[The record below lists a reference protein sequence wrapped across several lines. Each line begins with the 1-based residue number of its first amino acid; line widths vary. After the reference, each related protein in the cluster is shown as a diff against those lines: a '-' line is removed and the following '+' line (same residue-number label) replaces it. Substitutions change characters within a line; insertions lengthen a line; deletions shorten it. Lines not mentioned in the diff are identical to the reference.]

1 MASAAKGNEMATR
14 AYILI
19 ETEVGRARDALTSLR
34 GMDNVLQAD
43 IITGVYDLIALA
55 EAEDMVALVDL
66 VTAQVQNI
74 EGVERTITCVAA

>member
-1 MASAAKGNEMATR
+1 MAAR

-19 ETEVGRARDALTSLR
+19 EARVGAAKDVLTALRA
-34 GMDNVLQAD
+34 MENVAESD
-43 IITGVYDLIALA
+43 IITETYDLIALV
-55 EAEDMVALVDL
+55 EADDMVALVDL

>member
-1 MASAAKGNEMATR
+1 MAAR

-19 ETEVGRARDALTSLR
+19 ETQVGRARDVLTALRS
-34 GMDNVLQAD
+34 MENVSEAD
-43 IITGVYDLIALA
+43 IITGTYDLIALA
-55 EAEDMVALVDL
+55 EADDMVALVDL

>member
-1 MASAAKGNEMATR
+1 MAAR

-19 ETEVGRARDALTSLR
+19 ETRVGQAR
-34 GMDNVLQAD
+34 NVLAALRMMDSVAESD
-43 IITGVYDLIALA
+43 IITGDYDLIALA

-74 EGVERTITCVAA
+74 DGVERTITCVAA

>member
-1 MASAAKGNEMATR
+1 MATR

-19 ETEVGRARDALTSLR
+19 ETTVGRAKDVLTALRS
-34 GMDNVLQAD
+34 MENVSESD
-43 IITGVYDLIALA
+43 IITGTYDLIALA

>member
-1 MASAAKGNEMATR
+1 MAAR

-19 ETEVGRARDALTSLR
+19 ETEVGRAREVLADLR
-34 GMDNVLQAD
+34 SIANVSEAD
-43 IITGVYDLIALA
+43 IITGNYDLIALA

-74 EGVERTITCVAA
+74 RGVERTITCVAA

>member
-1 MASAAKGNEMATR
+1 MATR

-19 ETEVGRARDALTSLR
+19 EARVGQARDVLTALR
-34 GMDNVLQAD
+34 GMNNVLQAD

-55 EAEDMVALVDL
+55 EADDMVALVDL

>member
-1 MASAAKGNEMATR
+1 MAAR

-19 ETEVGRARDALTSLR
+19 ETSVGQAREVLASLR
-34 GMDNVLQAD
+34 AMENVTEAD
-43 IITGVYDLIALA
+43 IITGIYDLIALA

-74 EGVERTITCVAA
+74 CGVERTITCVAA

>member
-1 MASAAKGNEMATR
+1 MATR

-19 ETEVGRARDALTSLR
+19 ETQVGRARDVLTALR
-34 GMDNVLQAD
+34 AMGNVSEAD
-43 IITGVYDLIALA
+43 IITGVYDLIVLA

>member
-1 MASAAKGNEMATR
+1 MGIWAVDVAAR

-19 ETEVGRARDALTSLR
+19 ETQVGRAREVLADLR
-34 GMDNVLQAD
+34 AIANVSEAD
-43 IITGVYDLIALA
+43 IITGSYDLIALA

-74 EGVERTITCVAA
+74 SGVERTITCVAA

>member
-1 MASAAKGNEMATR
+1 MATR

-19 ETEVGRARDALTSLR
+19 ETRVGQAR
-34 GMDNVLQAD
+34 NVLTALRAMENVAESD
-43 IITGVYDLIALA
+43 IITGTYDLIALA
-55 EAEDMVALVDL
+55 EADDMVALVDL